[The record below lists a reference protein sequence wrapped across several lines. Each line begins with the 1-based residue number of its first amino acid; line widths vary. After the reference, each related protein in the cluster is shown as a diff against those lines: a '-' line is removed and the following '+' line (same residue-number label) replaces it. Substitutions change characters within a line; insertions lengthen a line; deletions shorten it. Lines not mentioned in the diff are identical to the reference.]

1 MNARSRHMLCFD
13 EALMRPFCPIA
24 DVVRG
29 NATTI
34 VTARAGTPTN
44 GTNQG
49 VAALS

>member
-1 MNARSRHMLCFD
+1 MLCCD

-24 DVVRG
+24 DLVRE

-34 VTARAGTPTN
+34 VTARASSPN
-44 GTNQG
+44 NATNQG